1 MGTFET
7 IDAGG
12 AMPRVYRAGDLVPG
26 ARGVVVLH
34 PWWGLNDD
42 VVAYAD
48 RLAGSGFAVLAPD
61 LFGGQVASTIEEA
74 DRLAGAAD
82 EAAIDAI
89 TLAAVDDL
97 ADRLGPTAKLAAL
110 GFSFGAHWA
119 MWTPAE
125 RDRLAASVV
134 YYGTSGGP
142 FLGRARVPVL
152 GHFAQSDPYE
162 TDEVSPSSRRRSGR
176 RVATSSS
183 TATRGPATGS
193 PSRRATPT
201 APPPPIWPSS
211 APSRSLAASSG
222 CRRADDSV
230 TGSRSPHLRAR
241 NRGLTSV
248 LRRVH
253 YLKVI

>member
-7 IDAGG
+7 IEAGG
-12 AMPRVYRAGDLVPG
+12 AMPRVYRTGDLGPG
-26 ARGVVVLH
+26 APGVVVFH

-48 RLAGSGFAVLAPD
+48 RLAASGFAVLAPD

-74 DRLAGAAD
+74 NRLAGAAD

-152 GHFAQSDPYE
+152 GHFAETDPYE
-162 TDEVSPSSRRRSGR
+162 TDEGVAEFEAALRSAGR
-176 RVATSSS
+176 DVVIHRYP
-183 TATRGPATGS
+183 GTGHWFAE
-193 PSRRATPT
+193 PSRDAYRAAAADLAFERTVAFLGRQIGTP
-201 APPPPIWPSS
+201 P
-211 APSRSLAASSG
+211 G
-222 CRRADDSV
+222 
-230 TGSRSPHLRAR
+230 
-241 NRGLTSV
+241 
-248 LRRVH
+248 
-253 YLKVI
+253 